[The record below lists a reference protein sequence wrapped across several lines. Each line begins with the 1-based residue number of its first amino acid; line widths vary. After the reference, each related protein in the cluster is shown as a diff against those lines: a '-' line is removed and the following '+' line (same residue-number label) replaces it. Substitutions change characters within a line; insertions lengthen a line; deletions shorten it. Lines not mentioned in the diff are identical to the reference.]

1 MRLMGREN
9 LQALYLDET
18 ARGWVA
24 CWVDEVA
31 HAHWKR
37 PRDVNEQFP
46 KSRQQGDGSFIF
58 LLPDGTRAIV
68 ASFHFSLGIALIQKT
83 VHTDQS

>member
-18 ARGWVA
+18 VRGWVA
-24 CWVDEVA
+24 CWATEIA

-37 PRDVNEQFP
+37 ARDVNEQFP
-46 KSRQQGDGSFIF
+46 KSRQQGDGSFLF
-58 LLPDGTRAIV
+58 LLPDGSRAIV
-68 ASFHFSLGIALIQKT
+68 ASFHFSLGLALIKKT
-83 VHTDQS
+83 VYIAQS